1 MKCFYQRTLIAAF
14 ALLANIN
21 VSAYNFTV
29 DGIYYNIVSLPDLTC
44 AVTYD
49 DVNETKYSGDIVIP
63 DHVTYNGRTLTVV
76 GIEKSTFYGCS
87 GLTGITI
94 PNSVTSIG
102 GSAFYG
108 CSGLTGITIPNSVT
122 SIGGSAFYGCS
133 GLTGITIPN
142 SVTSIGGS
150 AFYGCSGL
158 TGITIPNSVTSIGGS
173 AFYGCSGLTGITIP
187 NSVTSIG
194 DWAFYGCSG
203 LTSIAIPNSVTSI
216 GDRAFS
222 GCSGLTSVTIGNS
235 VTSIGYRAFSGCSG
249 IKKLVIEDGTETLHL
264 DYNYNTNST
273 TNIGEGLFY
282 DCPLETLYLGRNLE
296 YKTAVSY
303 GYSPFYSI
311 ESLAEVTIG
320 NSVTS
325 LGTNLFR
332 SCSSLEK
339 LIIEDGID
347 ALVLNYGGMYGSMF
361 YDCPIKTL
369 YLGRNLLNAEQL
381 PNTLTDV
388 TIGNSVTSIGDRAF
402 EDCSGLMSITLGSS
416 VAEIGSEVFDGC
428 DKLMTIYSLNPTP
441 PTGGSNS
448 FTNQQYIDANVY
460 VPKGS
465 LAAYQAADPW
475 LNFWNIQEID
485 PTGIDNVSV
494 DNEPFITIEDGV
506 IKINKQGSQ
515 PVSVY
520 SVDGQCVY
528 SGTDNTISNLA
539 KGLYIIRSGR
549 NVSKILIK

>member
-1 MKCFYQRTLIAAF
+1 M
-14 ALLANIN
+14 
-21 VSAYNFTV
+21 
-29 DGIYYNIVSLPDLTC
+29 
-44 AVTYD
+44 
-49 DVNETKYSGDIVIP
+49 
-63 DHVTYNGRTLTVV
+63 
-76 GIEKSTFYGCS
+76 
-87 GLTGITI
+87 
-94 PNSVTSIG
+94 
-102 GSAFYG
+102 
-108 CSGLTGITIPNSVT
+108 
-122 SIGGSAFYGCS
+122 
-133 GLTGITIPN
+133 
-142 SVTSIGGS
+142 
-150 AFYGCSGL
+150 
-158 TGITIPNSVTSIGGS
+158 
-173 AFYGCSGLTGITIP
+173 
-187 NSVTSIG
+187 
-194 DWAFYGCSG
+194 
-203 LTSIAIPNSVTSI
+203 
-216 GDRAFS
+216 
-222 GCSGLTSVTIGNS
+222 
-235 VTSIGYRAFSGCSG
+235 
-249 IKKLVIEDGTETLHL
+249 VIEDGTETLHL

-475 LNFWNIQEID
+475 QNFWNIQDTIDTPTYDFMVDGLYYSIVSESDLTCAVTYCAADDSEYSGDIVIPDSVTYDGQTWKVVKIGNFAFLGCDGLTSVTLGSYVAEIGESAFKGCD
-485 PTGIDNVSV
+485 NLMTIYSLNPTPPTVGDDNFTEQQYEDVMVYVAQGSLTNYKNADVWRNFLNIQEIAPTGIDNVSV
-494 DNEPFITIEDGV
+494 DNEPFVTIEGGV

-520 SVDGQCVY
+520 TVDGQCVY
-528 SGTDNTISNLA
+528 TGTDNTISNLA
-539 KGLYIIRSGR
+539 KGLYIIRSGC
-549 NVSKILIK
+549 NISKILIK